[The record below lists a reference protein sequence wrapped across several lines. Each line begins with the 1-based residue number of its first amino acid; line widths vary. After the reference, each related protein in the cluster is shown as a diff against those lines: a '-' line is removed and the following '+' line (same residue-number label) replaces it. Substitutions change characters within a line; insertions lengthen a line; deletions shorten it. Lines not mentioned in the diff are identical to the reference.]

1 MGCFKHFKANRDMS
15 RFNMNVQIMK
25 VMKRVVQG
33 LIRQT
38 VVIDEIWFVILL
50 GCDTTKAM
58 FIPSRYRN
66 TWP

>member
-1 MGCFKHFKANRDMS
+1 
-15 RFNMNVQIMK
+15 MNVQIMK
-25 VMKRVVQG
+25 VMKRVLQG
-33 LIRQT
+33 LIRQR
-38 VVIDEIWFVILL
+38 VVIDEMWFVILL